1 MAFETPYD
9 SVGIEELMN
18 TTHTCTV
25 TRGDHR
31 SAFFIK
37 NQVTQNSLRLPEQE
51 LASQANSARNLRIAL
66 DACYK
71 MVGKRVNWLAV
82 DFWSIGDVVEVV
94 MEYNKGLGFA
104 PPSEEPSMAPSIQ
117 PSSAPY

>member
-9 SVGIEELMN
+9 SVGIEQLMN

-31 SAFFIK
+31 NAFFIK
-37 NQVTQNSLRLPEQE
+37 NQVTQTSLQLPDQA
-51 LASQANSARNLRIAL
+51 LASQANSAKNLRLAL

-71 MVGKRVNWLAV
+71 MLEN
-82 DFWSIGDVVEVV
+82 E
-94 MEYNKGLGFA
+94 
-104 PPSEEPSMAPSIQ
+104 
-117 PSSAPY
+117 